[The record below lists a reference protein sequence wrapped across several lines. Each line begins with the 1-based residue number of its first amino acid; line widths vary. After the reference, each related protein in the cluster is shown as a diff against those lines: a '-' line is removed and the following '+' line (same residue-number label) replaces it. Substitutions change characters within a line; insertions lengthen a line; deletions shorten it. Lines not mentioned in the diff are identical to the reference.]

1 MYKRAR
7 RDTLQNVN
15 APLYTQSP
23 KSSQSDRIMNASTI
37 GKRTISKA
45 TDAFQRGRIV
55 ELFDGT
61 VAAKLL

>member
-45 TDAFQRGRIV
+45 TDAFQRIV

-61 VAAKLL
+61 VAAELL